1 VDSWVALEANSLL
14 HLSNNKATVLL
25 DITTLASSNLLRTTR
40 ATKAAAEAE
49 AEAVAME
56 RSPRGL
62 VVVKSTFELRRSQ
75 TSPYNQD

>member
-1 VDSWVALEANSLL
+1 VDSWVAPEANSLL
-14 HLSNNKATVLL
+14 HLSNSKATVLL

-40 ATKAAAEAE
+40 ATKAAAE

>member
-1 VDSWVALEANSLL
+1 MDSWVAPEANSLL
-14 HLSNNKATVLL
+14 HLSNSKATVLL

-40 ATKAAAEAE
+40 ATKAE

-62 VVVKSTFELRRSQ
+62 VFVKSIFELRRSQ